1 MLRVEGLTKIF
12 DNATDQIVGGIR
24 DASFELAAGTF
35 FTLLGPSGCG
45 KTTTLRC
52 IAGLETPDHGTI
64 DVDGRRLFD
73 AKARVN
79 VPVEQRAVGMVFQ
92 SYAIWPHMTV
102 AENVAFPLTV
112 GKNWRHSRAEIAAA
126 VARALA
132 VVDLAGFQERSST
145 RLSGGQQQR
154 VALARAIVHEPRLL
168 LLDEPLSNL
177 DAQLRDDMRG
187 ELKRLQSKIGITTV
201 YVTHDQSEALALSD
215 QLAVIDRGRITQ
227 IGSPRD
233 IYFRP
238 ANPFVARFVGA
249 TNLLPGRLLRSAD
262 GRGEVEVLGGRQIQC
277 LVPQRI
283 DDPSAMSVSI
293 RPESIRIVPRL
304 AGAAQDRER
313 PDARDGD
320 NCLAGHVSGVTF
332 LGPSR
337 RVDVISDGVALQ
349 VATASDLPLPADGE
363 VWLTFAP
370 ARAVALPGRAT

>member
-1 MLRVEGLTKIF
+1 
-12 DNATDQIVGGIR
+12 
-24 DASFELAAGTF
+24 
-35 FTLLGPSGCG
+35 
-45 KTTTLRC
+45 LRC
-52 IAGLETPDHGTI
+52 IAGLETPDDGI
-64 DVDGRRLFD
+64 IAIDGRRLFD

-79 VPVEQRAVGMVFQ
+79 VPVEQRAIGMVFQ

-112 GKNWRHSRAEIAAA
+112 AKRMKRAEIAQA

-132 VVDLAGFQERSST
+132 VVDLDGFQERSAT

-154 VALARAIVHEPRLL
+154 VALARAIVHEPGLL

-215 QLAVIDRGRITQ
+215 RIAVIDRGRISQ
-227 IGSPRD
+227 IGSPQD

-249 TNLLPGRLLRSAD
+249 TNLLPGRLLETSD
-262 GRGEVEVLGGRQIQC
+262 GRGRVEVLSGRQIRC
-277 LVPQRI
+277 VVPQKI
-283 DDPSAMSVSI
+283 DDPAAVSVSI
-293 RPESIRIVPRL
+293 RPESIAL
-304 AGAAQDRER
+304 APQPAA
-313 PDARDGD
+313 PDGD
-320 NCLAGHVSGVTF
+320 NCLAGRISGVTF
-332 LGPSR
+332 LGATR

-349 VATASDLPLPADGE
+349 VATAADLPLSPHGD

-370 ARAVALPGRAT
+370 ERAVALPGREN